1 MKFSESWLRQ
11 YVNPSLSTEEL
22 VAQITMAGLEVDG
35 VESASPEITGVVVGE
50 IIAVEQH
57 PDADKLRVCQVSG
70 NGDAQTQVVCGASN
84 ARVGIKV
91 PFATVGANLPEGF
104 KIKKAKNHIVNY
116 IDKQRIDL
124 LYTSTSVIISG
135 GLAAKKSGIPS
146 ISHVHEIPTS
156 NKLYEIFIGLF
167 VRYFSKTVIVVSN
180 SVAKHWQPYLK
191 RNQLFKVYNGII
203 FPFTNASFNTKSKTV
218 QNITVT
224 SIARLIPYKG
234 HKYFIEVAKELIKL
248 NDQYQFLIVG
258 DTFSGYESYEEE
270 LKILVSENDLHQN
283 IHFLGY
289 RSDVQAIL
297 GKTDLFFHPSIAPD
311 PLPTV
316 LFEAIKMKVPL
327 VATKLGG
334 AVEILDNGNCGL
346 LVPHNNEF
354 IAADLINDY
363 YRKIEA
369 EKDDNDHVEY
379 IPVKGI
385 TEKATYL
392 FCLQ

>member
-1 MKFSESWLRQ
+1 MKQPTKKILLLHSSNDM
-11 YVNPSLSTEEL
+11 Y
-22 VAQITMAGLEVDG
+22 
-35 VESASPEITGVVVGE
+35 
-50 IIAVEQH
+50 
-57 PDADKLRVCQVSG
+57 
-70 NGDAQTQVVCGASN
+70 GAS
-84 ARVGIKV
+84 RIVLQVIDILIKAKYEV
-91 PFATVGANLPEGF
+91 FVILPYEGVLNKIITDKGASCSVYNLGVF
-104 KIKKAKNHIVNY
+104 RKKYMNLKGLYNRFLKIKKAKNHIANY

-146 ISHVHEIPTS
+146 ISHIHEIPTG
-156 NKLYEIFIGLF
+156 NKLYEIFSGLF
-167 VRYFSKTVIVVSN
+167 VRIFSKKVIVVSN
-180 SVAKHWQPYLK
+180 SVAKHWNPYLK
-191 RNQLFKVYNGII
+191 RNQLTRVYNGII

-346 LVPHNNEF
+346 LVPHNNEI

-363 YRKIEA
+363 FEDEKLKRLNIEKSIEHSNKHFSPKQFNKNILEIFKITLA
-369 EKDDNDHVEY
+369 LK
-379 IPVKGI
+379 
-385 TEKATYL
+385 
-392 FCLQ
+392 

>member
-1 MKFSESWLRQ
+1 MKQPTKKILLLHSSNDM
-11 YVNPSLSTEEL
+11 Y
-22 VAQITMAGLEVDG
+22 
-35 VESASPEITGVVVGE
+35 
-50 IIAVEQH
+50 
-57 PDADKLRVCQVSG
+57 
-70 NGDAQTQVVCGASN
+70 GAS
-84 ARVGIKV
+84 RIVLQVIDILIKAKYEV
-91 PFATVGANLPEGF
+91 FVILPYEGVLNKIITDKGAFCSVYNLGVF
-104 KIKKAKNHIVNY
+104 RKKYMNLRGLYNRFLKIKKAKNHIANY

-156 NKLYEIFIGLF
+156 NKLYEIFSGLF
-167 VRYFSKTVIVVSN
+167 LRYFSKTVIVVSN

-203 FPFTNASFNTKSKTV
+203 FPFTNASFNTKSETV

-258 DTFSGYESYEEE
+258 DTFLGYESYEEE

-297 GKTDLFFHPSIAPD
+297 AKTDLFFHPSIAPD

-346 LVPHNNEF
+346 LVPHNNEI

-363 YRKIEA
+363 FED
-369 EKDDNDHVEY
+369 EKLKTLN
-379 IPVKGI
+379 I
-385 TEKATYL
+385 EKAIEHSNKHFSPKQFNKNILDTFKITL
-392 FCLQ
+392 ALK

>member
-1 MKFSESWLRQ
+1 MKQPTKKILLLHSSNDM
-11 YVNPSLSTEEL
+11 Y
-22 VAQITMAGLEVDG
+22 
-35 VESASPEITGVVVGE
+35 
-50 IIAVEQH
+50 
-57 PDADKLRVCQVSG
+57 
-70 NGDAQTQVVCGASN
+70 GAS
-84 ARVGIKV
+84 RIVLQVIDILIKAKYEV
-91 PFATVGANLPEGF
+91 FVILPYEGVLNKIITDKGASCSVYNLGVF
-104 KIKKAKNHIVNY
+104 RKKYMNLKGLYNRFLKIKKAKNHIANY

-146 ISHVHEIPTS
+146 ISHIHEIPTG
-156 NKLYEIFIGLF
+156 NKLYEIFSGLF
-167 VRYFSKTVIVVSN
+167 VRIFSKKVIVVSN
-180 SVAKHWQPYLK
+180 SVAKHWNPYLK
-191 RNQLFKVYNGII
+191 RNQLTRVYNGII
-203 FPFTNASFNTKSKTV
+203 FPFTNASFKTKSKTV

-297 GKTDLFFHPSIAPD
+297 AKTDLFFHPSIAPD

-346 LVPHNNEF
+346 LVPHNNEI

-363 YRKIEA
+363 FED
-369 EKDDNDHVEY
+369 EKLKRLN
-379 IPVKGI
+379 I
-385 TEKATYL
+385 EKAIEHSNKHFSPKQFNKNILDTFKITL
-392 FCLQ
+392 ALK

>member
-1 MKFSESWLRQ
+1 MKQPTKKILLLHSSNDM
-11 YVNPSLSTEEL
+11 Y
-22 VAQITMAGLEVDG
+22 
-35 VESASPEITGVVVGE
+35 
-50 IIAVEQH
+50 
-57 PDADKLRVCQVSG
+57 
-70 NGDAQTQVVCGASN
+70 GAS
-84 ARVGIKV
+84 RIVLQVIDILIKAKYEV
-91 PFATVGANLPEGF
+91 FVILPYEGVLNKIITDKGASCSVYNLGVF
-104 KIKKAKNHIVNY
+104 RKKYMNLKGLYNRFLKIKKAKNHIANY

-156 NKLYEIFIGLF
+156 NKLYEIFSGLF
-167 VRYFSKTVIVVSN
+167 LRYFSKTVIVVSN

-191 RNQLFKVYNGII
+191 RNQLTRVYNGII

-297 GKTDLFFHPSIAPD
+297 AKTDLFFHPSIAPD

-346 LVPHNNEF
+346 LVPHNNEI

-363 YRKIEA
+363 FED
-369 EKDDNDHVEY
+369 EKLKTLN
-379 IPVKGI
+379 I
-385 TEKATYL
+385 EKAIEHSNKHFSPKQFNKNILDTFKITL
-392 FCLQ
+392 ALK

>member
-1 MKFSESWLRQ
+1 MKQPTKKILLLHSSNDM
-11 YVNPSLSTEEL
+11 Y
-22 VAQITMAGLEVDG
+22 
-35 VESASPEITGVVVGE
+35 
-50 IIAVEQH
+50 
-57 PDADKLRVCQVSG
+57 
-70 NGDAQTQVVCGASN
+70 GAS
-84 ARVGIKV
+84 RIVLQVIDILIKAKYEV
-91 PFATVGANLPEGF
+91 FVILPYEGVLNKIITDKGASCSVYNLGVF
-104 KIKKAKNHIVNY
+104 RKKYMNLKGLYNRFLKIKKAKNHIANY

-146 ISHVHEIPTS
+146 ISHIHEIPTS
-156 NKLYEIFIGLF
+156 NKLYEIFSGLF
-167 VRYFSKTVIVVSN
+167 LRYFSKTVIVVSN

-203 FPFTNASFNTKSKTV
+203 FPFTNASFNTKSETV

-297 GKTDLFFHPSIAPD
+297 AKTDLFFHPSIAPD

-346 LVPHNNEF
+346 LVPHNNEI

-363 YRKIEA
+363 FEN
-369 EKDDNDHVEY
+369 EKLKRLN
-379 IPVKGI
+379 I
-385 TEKATYL
+385 EKAIEHSNKHFSPKQFNKNILEIFKITL
-392 FCLQ
+392 ALK

>member
-1 MKFSESWLRQ
+1 MKQPTKKILLLHSSNDM
-11 YVNPSLSTEEL
+11 Y
-22 VAQITMAGLEVDG
+22 
-35 VESASPEITGVVVGE
+35 
-50 IIAVEQH
+50 
-57 PDADKLRVCQVSG
+57 
-70 NGDAQTQVVCGASN
+70 GAS
-84 ARVGIKV
+84 RIVLQVIDILIKAKYEV
-91 PFATVGANLPEGF
+91 FVILPYEGVLNKIITDKGASCSVYNLGVF
-104 KIKKAKNHIVNY
+104 RKKYMNLKGLYNRFLKIKKAKNHIANY

-156 NKLYEIFIGLF
+156 NKLYEIFSGLF
-167 VRYFSKTVIVVSN
+167 LRYFSKTVIVVSN

-297 GKTDLFFHPSIAPD
+297 AKTDLFFHPSIAPD

-346 LVPHNNEF
+346 LVPHNNEI

-363 YRKIEA
+363 FED
-369 EKDDNDHVEY
+369 EKL
-379 IPVKGI
+379 KGLNI
-385 TEKATYL
+385 EKAVEHSNKHFSPKQFNKNILDTFKITL
-392 FCLQ
+392 ALK

>member
-1 MKFSESWLRQ
+1 MKQPTKKILLLHSSNDM
-11 YVNPSLSTEEL
+11 Y
-22 VAQITMAGLEVDG
+22 
-35 VESASPEITGVVVGE
+35 
-50 IIAVEQH
+50 
-57 PDADKLRVCQVSG
+57 
-70 NGDAQTQVVCGASN
+70 GAS
-84 ARVGIKV
+84 RIVLQVIDILIKAKYEV
-91 PFATVGANLPEGF
+91 FVILPYEGVLNKIITEKGASCSVYNLGVF
-104 KIKKAKNHIVNY
+104 RKKYMNLKGLYNRFLKIKKAKNHIANY

-156 NKLYEIFIGLF
+156 NKLYEIFSGLF
-167 VRYFSKTVIVVSN
+167 LRYFSKTVIVVSN

-258 DTFSGYESYEEE
+258 DTFLGYESYEEE

-289 RSDVQAIL
+289 RSDIQAIL
-297 GKTDLFFHPSIAPD
+297 AKTDLFFHPSIAPD

-346 LVPHNNEF
+346 LVPHNNEI

-363 YRKIEA
+363 FED
-369 EKDDNDHVEY
+369 EKLKRLN
-379 IPVKGI
+379 I
-385 TEKATYL
+385 EKAIEHSNKHFSPKQFNKNILDTFKITL
-392 FCLQ
+392 ALK

>member
-1 MKFSESWLRQ
+1 MKQPTKKILLLHSSNDM
-11 YVNPSLSTEEL
+11 Y
-22 VAQITMAGLEVDG
+22 
-35 VESASPEITGVVVGE
+35 
-50 IIAVEQH
+50 
-57 PDADKLRVCQVSG
+57 
-70 NGDAQTQVVCGASN
+70 GAS
-84 ARVGIKV
+84 RIVLQVIDILIKAKYEV
-91 PFATVGANLPEGF
+91 FVILPYEGVLNKIITDKGASCSVYNLGVF
-104 KIKKAKNHIVNY
+104 RKKYMNLKGLYNRFLKIKKAKNHIANY

-156 NKLYEIFIGLF
+156 NKLYEIFSGLF
-167 VRYFSKTVIVVSN
+167 LRYFSKTVIVVSN

-203 FPFTNASFNTKSKTV
+203 FPFTNASFNTKSETV

-258 DTFSGYESYEEE
+258 DTFPGYESYEEE

-297 GKTDLFFHPSIAPD
+297 AKTDLFFHPSIAPD

-346 LVPHNNEF
+346 LVPHNNEI

-363 YRKIEA
+363 FED
-369 EKDDNDHVEY
+369 EKLKTLN
-379 IPVKGI
+379 I
-385 TEKATYL
+385 EKAIEHSNKHFSPKQFNKNILDTFKITL
-392 FCLQ
+392 ALK

>member
-1 MKFSESWLRQ
+1 MKQPTKKILLLHSSNDM
-11 YVNPSLSTEEL
+11 Y
-22 VAQITMAGLEVDG
+22 
-35 VESASPEITGVVVGE
+35 
-50 IIAVEQH
+50 
-57 PDADKLRVCQVSG
+57 
-70 NGDAQTQVVCGASN
+70 GAS
-84 ARVGIKV
+84 RIVLQVIDILIKAKYEV
-91 PFATVGANLPEGF
+91 FVILPYEGVLNKIITDKGASCSVYNLGVF
-104 KIKKAKNHIVNY
+104 RKKYMNLKGLYNRFLKIKKAKNHIANY

-146 ISHVHEIPTS
+146 ISHIHEIPTS
-156 NKLYEIFIGLF
+156 NKLYEIFSGLF
-167 VRYFSKTVIVVSN
+167 LRYFSKTVIVVSN

-346 LVPHNNEF
+346 LVPYNNE
-354 IAADLINDY
+354 IKAADLINNYFKD
-363 YRKIEA
+363 
-369 EKDDNDHVEY
+369 EKLKMSN
-379 IPVKGI
+379 I
-385 TEKATYL
+385 EKAIVHTNKYFSPTHFNKNIL
-392 FCLQ
+392 DIFEITLTS

>member
-1 MKFSESWLRQ
+1 MKQPTKKILLLHSSNDM
-11 YVNPSLSTEEL
+11 Y
-22 VAQITMAGLEVDG
+22 
-35 VESASPEITGVVVGE
+35 
-50 IIAVEQH
+50 
-57 PDADKLRVCQVSG
+57 
-70 NGDAQTQVVCGASN
+70 GAS
-84 ARVGIKV
+84 RIVLQVIDILIKAKYEV
-91 PFATVGANLPEGF
+91 FVILPYEGVLNKIITDKGASCSVYNLGVF
-104 KIKKAKNHIVNY
+104 RKKYMNLKGSYNRFLKIKKAKNHIANY

-146 ISHVHEIPTS
+146 ISHIHEIPTG
-156 NKLYEIFIGLF
+156 NKLYEIFSGLF
-167 VRYFSKTVIVVSN
+167 VRIFSKKVIVVSN
-180 SVAKHWQPYLK
+180 SVAKHWNPYLK
-191 RNQLFKVYNGII
+191 KNQLTRVYNGII

-346 LVPHNNEF
+346 LVPHNNEI

-363 YRKIEA
+363 FED
-369 EKDDNDHVEY
+369 EKL
-379 IPVKGI
+379 KGLNI
-385 TEKATYL
+385 EKAVEHSNKHFSPKQFNKNILDTFKITL
-392 FCLQ
+392 ALK